1 MMAGEEGR
9 SRHRCGAANPRERV
23 GSTRLQPRYGLA
35 LSVPYF
41 NVRKYSP
48 PDAEGLVRV
57 PSSSSGPITV
67 VVCLGARSPTPS

>member
-1 MMAGEEGR
+1 VSVVQAAEE
-9 SRHRCGAANPRERV
+9 REQ

-48 PDAEGLVRV
+48 PDAEGSCPA
-57 PSSSSGPITV
+57 PSSSSGPITAV
-67 VVCLGARSPTPS
+67 VSLGVRSPTPS